1 MQVPP
6 AELESL
12 LQTHPDIDE
21 AAVVPYPDDQAGEL
35 PVAFIVSRSGSILHE
50 AQIKEFVAKRV
61 VHYKQ
66 IHHIFFVN
74 SIPKNAAGKILRK
87 DLAKLTLQHIQSKL

>member
-1 MQVPP
+1 VPP
-6 AELESL
+6 VELESL
-12 LQTHPDIDE
+12 LQTHPHIDE

-35 PVAFIVSRSGSILHE
+35 PVAFIVRRSGCNLHE
-50 AQIKEFVAKRV
+50 SQIKEFVAKQV

-66 IHHIFFVN
+66 IHHVFFVN

-87 DLAKLTLQHIQSKL
+87 DLAKLALQHVRSKL